1 MAKNDAKTGKAK
13 KKKEKLTFTQAF
25 QRELRGYAEAFV
37 FAFFIITFVAN
48 TVGVVGASMEP
59 NLDGGSGKINISV
72 LMNDRVFIPKYETWL
87 RRINLMPDY
96 QRGDIVVV
104 REPKHAPTA
113 IARADKGCNAVHQ
126 LFYQCRV
133 LFIKRLIG
141 LPGDRIRIENG
152 QVYVNDV
159 AMEQSFI
166 EFSYVDANGRTRT
179 SPAPINFPFI
189 RVENGELS
197 EFRGLVGNIAYDV
210 NDRMNEYVYGHIID
224 TLAPLPEDAPA
235 NRPFVHEVIVPE
247 GEYFIMGDNRSRGG
261 SEDSRYF
268 GSVPKMMIVG
278 RASAVIW
285 PARRDGAMNW
295 RGLKPPE
302 AFAAIPEPNA
312 RANAATPVVAD
323 ETE

>member
-1 MAKNDAKTGKAK
+1 MAKKDTRNSKTG

-37 FAFFIITFVAN
+37 FAFVIITFIAN

-59 NLDGGSGKINISV
+59 NLDGGSGKIDISV

-87 RRINLMPDY
+87 RRMNLMPDY

-104 REPKHAPTA
+104 REPKNAPTA

-152 QVYVNDV
+152 QVYVNDI
-159 AMEQSFI
+159 AMDQSFI
-166 EFSYVDANGRTRT
+166 EFSYVDASGNTRT
-179 SPAPINFPFI
+179 SPYAVNFPFI
-189 RVENGELS
+189 RVDNGEVS
-197 EFRGLVGNIAYDV
+197 EFRGLSHAISPDV
-210 NDRMNEYVYGHIID
+210 NNDRNRFVYGHIID
-224 TLAPLPEDAPA
+224 ALAPLPEDAPA
-235 NRPFVHEVIVPE
+235 NRPFVHEIIVPE

-268 GSVPKMMIVG
+268 GSVPKMMLVG

-285 PARRDGAMNW
+285 PPRRDGAMNW
-295 RGLKPPE
+295 RALKPPE
-302 AFAAIPEPNA
+302 AFTVIPEPNA
-312 RANAATPVVAD
+312 AAPVVPD